1 VKQPLTLAIETSNPS
16 AGGGGVALVA
26 GEGGGALGVL
36 DVLGVLGVESVS
48 REPQQDD
55 LMAAI
60 ARLCA
65 RCQKSPRD
73 LTRVAV
79 SIGPGGYTAVRVAV
93 TVAKMICEATGAACV
108 GVPTPLVVARRV
120 DFPGPFA
127 VALASKGET
136 ALVTRF
142 ENGAPGPGALID
154 ASGLTSLHI
163 KLLIADAFL
172 PPTMRARAAELGI
185 PVQPPVF
192 DPVAC
197 AQASEAIPPTDPAAL
212 LPLYP
217 REPEAVTK
225 WRALKGL

>member
-1 VKQPLTLAIETSNPS
+1 MKQPLTLAIETSNPS

-26 GEGGGALGVL
+26 GA
-36 DVLGVLGVESVS
+36 GVLGVEEVS
-48 REPQQDD
+48 REPQRDD

-60 ARLCA
+60 ARLCD
-65 RCQKSPRD
+65 RCGKTPRD
-73 LTRVAV
+73 LSRVAV

-142 ENGAPGPGALID
+142 EGGGVDALGPGALVD
-154 ASGLTSLHI
+154 ASGLASLNI
-163 KLLIADAFL
+163 NLLVADSFL
-172 PPTMRARAAELGI
+172 PAPMRARAAELGI

-197 AQASEAIPPTDPAAL
+197 AEASEAIPPTDPAAL

-225 WRALKGL
+225 WRTLKGL